1 MIFLGLE
8 QPVAYG
14 REQVFDP
21 TTAQMVLNA
30 NRDYIN
36 AVYRDYQQAMA
47 DMKEFNKE
55 YGDFL
60 SPIQADMDLY
70 NREVSGNIR
79 DFINNL
85 YSQGIDPLR
94 SQEGRAAIQRKLAS
108 IDDGLVRDLRQRA
121 LNANKYIASRDAL
134 KATGQYDPDYERA
147 MLGGQLLEEWD
158 NSLGGWKATSAS
170 PYLDYEKKYGH
181 LFDKMGYEYDPEES
195 KKFPGMRA
203 FTKSKSR
210 MHDIL
215 SASRPDLVNDPQ
227 YRYDLQRIKN
237 ANPGISDN
245 DASRLLENEI
255 IERNYKGGM
264 ELKEDPIYMM
274 DLKQKYAQALLG
286 QRLAGKKGGSGSG
299 DEDNEE
305 NYRTTFMDRLRQNV
319 DQHVEEKLFGS
330 KTTAQSIAGMADY
343 WDKMAKSVESQGTVK
358 SKETTTDYVSRP
370 VEKNSFSRYTFGGLP
385 TFRYD
390 GSEEYKNIPT
400 EKTTVTYDQSNNAK
414 YNQYT
419 YERDRWVNFGNT
431 GQYQVSKYD
440 TSKEAAEVRKIMK
453 NQAADDRKLAQIK
466 QKYSVGG
473 QNSLTKDDIKF
484 LSDYSKNKEIVDAY
498 QQNDIMRTMYKAY
511 GNSPGYLGKGN
522 QPKGT
527 TSTADLKRRS
537 SAFWDSFRAESLSNH
552 QLEVLQNQFDG
563 NAVEVKDPNLPNSY
577 KELSLGSNYSYAPIR
592 QSNIAG
598 SGRFKYNDVHR
609 KFDRWLHSAGTTLMS
624 FSSNNIQSSI
634 LPIGG
639 RVGGQLDIMKAP
651 IITREQFKEFYEK
664 AGGSKLGTM
673 DDVAQKLG
681 LGIHKK
687 SLTYKGKDDV
697 LHETDTYYTV
707 PIIKTLDPSAFRDIN
722 VESNKLE
729 FGASE
734 AAKGA
739 VDSENQALMD
749 QQLLEAALGIL
760 N

>member
-1 MIFLGLE
+1 MTFLGLE
-8 QPVAYG
+8 QPVVYG
-14 REQVFDP
+14 REYVFDP

-36 AVYRDYQQAMA
+36 AVYRDYQQAMQ
-47 DMKEFNKE
+47 DMKDFNKE
-55 YGDFL
+55 YGDFT

-70 NREVSGNIR
+70 EKEVSGNIR
-79 DFINNL
+79 NFINSL
-85 YSQGIDPLR
+85 YDRGIDPLR
-94 SQEGRAAIQRKLAS
+94 NREGRAAVQRKLAS
-108 IDDGLVRDLRQRA
+108 INDGLVRDLRQRA

-210 MHDIL
+210 MRDIL
-215 SASRPDLVNDPQ
+215 SASRPDLANDPQ
-227 YRYDLQRIKN
+227 YKYDLQRIKN
-237 ANPGISDN
+237 ANPGINDN
-245 DASRLLENEI
+245 DATKLLENEI

-274 DLKQKYAQALLG
+274 NLKQRYAQALLR
-286 QRLAGKKGGSGSG
+286 QRSAARGGGSGSG
-299 DEDNEE
+299 DEDTEE
-305 NYRTTFMDRLRQNV
+305 NYRTTFMDRLKQNV
-319 DQHVEEKLFGS
+319 NQHVEDKLFGR
-330 KTTAQSIAGMADY
+330 KTVGQSIAGIADY

-358 SKETTTDYVSRP
+358 NKETITDYASKP
-370 VEKNSFSRYTFGGLP
+370 VDKTSFTRYTFGGLP
-385 TFRYD
+385 TFRYN
-390 GSEEYKNIPT
+390 GSEEFKIPT
-400 EKTTVTYDQSNNAK
+400 EKTITTYDQSNNAK
-414 YNQYT
+414 YNKYI
-419 YERDRWVNFGNT
+419 YERDRWANFGNT

-440 TSKEAAEVRKIMK
+440 TSKEATEVRKIMK

-466 QKYSVGG
+466 QKYSIGG
-473 QNSLTKDDIKF
+473 QNSLTKADIKF
-484 LSDYSKNKEIVDAY
+484 LSNYSRNKEIVDAY

-511 GNSPGYLGKGN
+511 GNSPAYLGKGN
-522 QPKGT
+522 QQKGT
-527 TSTADLKRRS
+527 TTTADLKRRS

-552 QLEVLQNQFDG
+552 QLEVLQKQFDG
-563 NAVEVKDPNLPNSY
+563 NATEIKDPNLPNSY
-577 KELSLGSNYSYAPIR
+577 KELSLGNNYSYAPIR

-634 LPIGG
+634 LPVGG

-651 IITREQFKEFYEK
+651 IITREQFREFYEK
-664 AGGSKLGTM
+664 AGGTKLGTM
-673 DDVAQKLG
+673 EDVARKLG
-681 LGIHKK
+681 LGVHKK
-687 SLTYKGKDDV
+687 PLTYKGKDDI

-722 VESNKLE
+722 VESEKLE

-734 AAKGA
+734 ASKGA

>member
-1 MIFLGLE
+1 MTFLGLE

-70 NREVSGNIR
+70 EKEVSGNIR
-79 DFINNL
+79 NFINSL
-85 YSQGIDPLR
+85 YDQGKDPLR
-94 SQEGRAAIQRKLAS
+94 SQEGRAAVQRKLAS
-108 IDDGLVRDLRQRA
+108 INDGLVRDLRQRA

-134 KATGQYDPDYERA
+134 KAAGQYDPDYERA

-210 MHDIL
+210 MRDIL

-237 ANPGISDN
+237 SNPGISNN
-245 DASRLLENEI
+245 DAARLLENEI

-274 DLKQKYAQALLG
+274 NLKQRYAQALLG
-286 QRLAGKKGGSGSG
+286 QRLAARGNGSGNG
-299 DEDNEE
+299 NRNTEED
-305 NYRTTFMDRLRQNV
+305 YRTTFMDRLRQNV
-319 DQHVEEKLFGS
+319 DQHVEEKLFGR
-330 KTTAQSIAGMADY
+330 KTTVQSIAGMADY
-343 WDKMAKSVESQGTVK
+343 WDKMAKSVEDKGNVIGTEQYTVTEPGYDK
-358 SKETTTDYVSRP
+358 SKIVGMGPWARLYQGDVQ
-370 VEKNSFSRYTFGGLP
+370 
-385 TFRYD
+385 
-390 GSEEYKNIPT
+390 
-400 EKTTVTYDQSNNAK
+400 KTKTRNVYDQSNNAK
-414 YNQYT
+414 YNQYI
-419 YERDRWVNFGNT
+419 YERDRWANFGNT

-466 QKYSVGG
+466 QKYSISGP
-473 QNSLTKDDIKF
+473 NSLTKADIKF
-484 LSDYSKNKEIVDAY
+484 LEGYSKNKEIVDAY

-511 GNSPGYLGKGN
+511 GNSPAYLGKGN

-552 QLEVLQNQFDG
+552 QIEVLQNQFDG
-563 NAVEVKDPNLPNSY
+563 NATEVKDPNLPNSY

-639 RVGGQLDIMKAP
+639 RIGGQLDIMKAP

-673 DDVAQKLG
+673 EDVARKLG

-687 SLTYKGKDDV
+687 SLTYKGKDDI

-722 VESNKLE
+722 VESDKLE

-734 AAKGA
+734 ASKGA

>member
-1 MIFLGLE
+1 MTFLGLE

-14 REQVFDP
+14 RQQVFDP

-70 NREVSGNIR
+70 EKEVSGNIR
-79 DFINNL
+79 NFINNL
-85 YSQGIDPLR
+85 YDQGIDPLR
-94 SQEGRAAIQRKLAS
+94 SQEGRAAVQRKLAS
-108 IDDGLVRDLRQRA
+108 INDELVRDLRQRA

-134 KATGQYDPDYERA
+134 KAAGQYDPDYERA

-210 MHDIL
+210 MRDIL
-215 SASRPDLVNDPQ
+215 SASRPDLINDPQ

-237 ANPGISDN
+237 DNPDISDN
-245 DASRLLENEI
+245 EASRLLENEI

-274 DLKQKYAQALLG
+274 NLKQKYAQDLLA
-286 QRLAGKKGGSGSG
+286 QRLAGKGNGSDNG
-299 DEDNEE
+299 DDDGE
-305 NYRTTFMDRLRQNV
+305 NNRTTFMDRLRQNV
-319 DQHVEEKLFGS
+319 DQHVEEKLFGR
-330 KTTAQSIAGMADY
+330 KTVGQSIAGITDY
-343 WDKMAKSVESQGTVK
+343 WDKMAKSVEGEGTVK
-358 SKETTTDYVSRP
+358 SKETVTDYVSRP
-370 VEKNSFSRYTFGGLP
+370 VGKNSFSRYTFGGLP
-385 TFRYD
+385 TFKYK
-390 GSEEYKNIPT
+390 GSEEYNNIPT
-400 EKTTVTYDQSNNAK
+400 EKTITTYDQSNNAK

-419 YERDRWVNFGNT
+419 YERDRWANFGNT

-440 TSKEAAEVRKIMK
+440 TSKEAAEVRRIMK
-453 NQAADDRKLAQIK
+453 NQASDDRKLAQIK
-466 QKYSVGG
+466 QKYSIGG
-473 QNSLTKDDIKF
+473 ANSLTEADIKF
-484 LSDYSKNKEIVDAY
+484 LDNYSKNKEIVDAY

-511 GNSPGYLGKGN
+511 SNSPEYLGKGN
-522 QPKGT
+522 QQKGT
-527 TSTADLKRRS
+527 TTVADLKRRS

-552 QLEVLQNQFDG
+552 QIEVLQKQFDG

-598 SGRFKYNDVHR
+598 GGRFKYNDVHR

-624 FSSNNIQSSI
+624 FSTNNIQSSI
-634 LPIGG
+634 LPTGG

-651 IITREQFKEFYEK
+651 IITREQFKEFYDK
-664 AGGSKLGTM
+664 AGGNKLGTM
-673 DDVAQKLG
+673 EDVARKLG

-687 SLTYKGKDDV
+687 SLTYKGKDDI

-722 VESNKLE
+722 VDSDKLE

-734 AAKGA
+734 ASKGA

>member
-1 MIFLGLE
+1 MTFLGLE
-8 QPVAYG
+8 KPVEQG

-21 TTAQMVLNA
+21 VTAQMVLNT

-36 AVYRDYQQAMA
+36 AVYRDYQQAMT

-70 NREVSGNIR
+70 DREISGNIR
-79 DFINNL
+79 NFVNNL

-108 IDDGLVRDLRQRA
+108 INDGLVRDLRQRA
-121 LNANKYIASRDAL
+121 LNATKYIASRDAL
-134 KATGQYDPDYERA
+134 KAAGQYDPEYERA

-210 MHDIL
+210 MRDIL
-215 SASRPDLVNDPQ
+215 SASRPDLINDPQ
-227 YRYDLQRIKN
+227 YKYDLQRIKN
-237 ANPGISDN
+237 ANPDISDN
-245 DASRLLENEI
+245 DAARLLENEI

-274 DLKQKYAQALLG
+274 NLKQRYAQALLG
-286 QRLAGKKGGSGSG
+286 QRLAGKKDGSGSDNG
-299 DEDNEE
+299 DTEEDH
-305 NYRTTFMDRLRQNV
+305 RTTFMDRLRQNV

-330 KTTAQSIAGMADY
+330 KTTAQSIAGMANY
-343 WDKMAKSVESQGTVK
+343 WDKMAKSVEEKGKAIGTEQYTVTEPGYDK
-358 SKETTTDYVSRP
+358 SKIIGMGPWARLAQGDVQ
-370 VEKNSFSRYTFGGLP
+370 
-385 TFRYD
+385 
-390 GSEEYKNIPT
+390 
-400 EKTTVTYDQSNNAK
+400 KTKTRNVYDQSNNSK
-414 YNQYT
+414 YNQYI
-419 YERDRWVNFGNT
+419 YERDRWANFGNT

-466 QKYSVGG
+466 QKYSTGG

-484 LSDYSKNKEIVDAY
+484 LSNYSKNKEIVDAY

-511 GNSPGYLGKGN
+511 GNSPAYLGKGN

-563 NAVEVKDPNLPNSY
+563 NATEVKDPNLPNSY
-577 KELSLGSNYSYAPIR
+577 KELSLGNNYSYAPIR

-598 SGRFKYNDVHR
+598 SGRFKYNDVHS

-651 IITREQFKEFYEK
+651 IITKEQFKEFYEK

-673 DDVAQKLG
+673 EDVARKLG

-687 SLTYKGKDDV
+687 SLTYKGKDDI

-722 VESNKLE
+722 VESDKLE

-734 AAKGA
+734 ASKGA
-739 VDSENQALMD
+739 VDSENQALID